1 MMQSITKKTIFSA
14 MGLMLAAF
22 FYMPFTAEALSVN
35 VHQPASGFW
44 TAQGVAADLTGLQL
58 AQNKTGPAEESKK
71 EEDNDFKNEDDEEK
85 DERNRGEEEVVSI
98 GQDRVIQEN
107 ETINGDAVVVGGNLT
122 VFGRVRGDAV
132 CVGGDLVLG
141 PKATVRGDA
150 VNVGGKAQIDPAAY
164 VRGKKVNVSG
174 FPLGFLKNFK
184 GFKHRD
190 HFNLEETFLGRV
202 LHLVSGVVFLLFM
215 LFMALLMT
223 VFMPRQL
230 GRIEEHLTG
239 DFPRS
244 ALVGMAAPILLPLAF
259 IVTCIGI
266 LFLPFLFLA
275 LLVTCLMGYIAFSRA
290 LGRKLLGERS
300 AMLQIF
306 VGLVL
311 VQSPSLLGDLI
322 NLPGV
327 AFSTAAMIFRVIG
340 AIIFI
345 GVSLAGLGAGLY
357 SRWGKRTLA
366 QSQAKR
372 KPNGS
377 NGSAEAVTS
386 TES

>member
-1 MMQSITKKTIFSA
+1 MQSITKKTIFPA
-14 MGLMLAAF
+14 ILLMLSAVFCLSPAVN
-22 FYMPFTAEALSVN
+22 AEAVIRHQA
-35 VHQPASGFW
+35 VHGFR
-44 TAQGVAADLTGLQL
+44 ADQGAAPDSSGLQL
-58 AQNKTGPAEESKK
+58 AQNKSGTTENNKAG
-71 EEDNDFKNEDDEEK
+71 NDSENEDEE
-85 DERNRGEEEVVSI
+85 EFIRNKENEEVVSI
-98 GQDRVIQEN
+98 GQDRVIRED
-107 ETINGDAVVVGGNLT
+107 ETIDGDAVVVGGNLT
-122 VFGRVRGDAV
+122 VYGRVKGDAV
-132 CVGGDLVLG
+132 CVGGDLTVG
-141 PKATVRGDA
+141 PKAVIRGDA

-202 LHLVSGVVFLLFM
+202 LHLVSSVVFLLFM

-230 GRIEEHLTG
+230 GHIEEHLTG

-244 ALVGMAAPILLPLAF
+244 ALVGVAAPILLPLAF

-290 LGRKLLGERS
+290 LGRKLLAERS

-306 VGLVL
+306 IGLVL
-311 VQSPSLLGDLI
+311 VQSASLLGDLV
-322 NLPGV
+322 NLPGG
-327 AFSTAAMIFRVIG
+327 AFSTAAMIIRAIG
-340 AIIFI
+340 AVIFV
-345 GVSLAGLGAGLY
+345 GVSLAGLGAALY

-372 KPNGS
+372 KANGS
-377 NGSAEAVTS
+377 NGSTEAATS

>member
-1 MMQSITKKTIFSA
+1 MQSITKKTIFPA
-14 MGLMLAAF
+14 ILLMLLVVFCPSPAVN
-22 FYMPFTAEALSVN
+22 AEAVN
-35 VHQPASGFW
+35 RQQAVPGFS
-44 TAQGVAADLTGLQL
+44 ADQGAAPDSSGLQL
-58 AQNKTGPAEESKK
+58 AQNKSGTTENNKAG
-71 EEDNDFKNEDDEEK
+71 NDSGNEDDEEFIRNK
-85 DERNRGEEEVVSI
+85 DNEEVVSI
-98 GQDRVIQEN
+98 GQDRVIQED
-107 ETINGDAVVVGGNLT
+107 ETIDGDAVVIGGNLA
-122 VFGRVRGDAV
+122 VYGRVKGDAV
-132 CVGGDLVLG
+132 CVGGDLTVG
-141 PKATVRGDA
+141 PKAVIRGDA
-150 VNVGGKAQIDPAAY
+150 VNVGGKAQIDPAARI
-164 VRGKKVNVSG
+164 RGKKVNVSG

-190 HFNLEETFLGRV
+190 HFNLEDTFLGRV
-202 LHLVSGVVFLLFM
+202 LHLVSSVVFLLFM

-230 GRIEEHLTG
+230 GNIEEHLTG

-244 ALVGMAAPILLPLAF
+244 ALVGVAAPILLPLAF
-259 IVTCIGI
+259 VITCIGI

-311 VQSPSLLGDLI
+311 VQSASLLGGLI
-322 NLPGV
+322 NLPGG
-327 AFSTAAMIFRVIG
+327 AFSSAAMIIRAVGAVI
-340 AIIFI
+340 FV
-345 GVSLAGLGAGLY
+345 GVSLAGLGAALY

-372 KPNGS
+372 KTNGS
-377 NGSAEAVTS
+377 NDSADHTAPAAA
-386 TES
+386 